1 MYISGKTKKECL
13 HMNNDLRVMIS
24 DFIFSQMT
32 EGTSEEKEQRAEVI
46 YNTLSKEIDNLDNA
60 VTFLI
65 EKENK
70 GEC

>member
-1 MYISGKTKKECL
+1 
-13 HMNNDLRVMIS
+13 MNNDLRVMIS